1 MRLFVLLLI
10 ALATVLPAAAAAQEA
25 ASPVSRWKTVDD
37 KTGES
42 KAIVEIRRMEDG
54 TLQGR
59 IVELL
64 KVEGDKDPRCDK
76 CGGAN
81 RGKPIRGMTI
91 LWGLRERGGLWTGGS
106 ILDPEG
112 GRVYKARLELA
123 NPNRLGVSG
132 CLAFICNQQAWVR
145 QQPAAAPARQ
155 D

>member
-1 MRLFVLLLI
+1 MRLFALLLF
-10 ALATVLPAAAAAQEA
+10 ALTAALPAAASAQGA
-25 ASPVSRWKTVDD
+25 ASPVGRWKTVDD

-42 KAIVEIRRMEDG
+42 KAIVEIRRMNDG

-64 KVEGDKDPRCDK
+64 KVEKDKDPRCDK
-76 CGGAN
+76 CSGAN

-91 LWGLRERGGLWTGGS
+91 LWGLRERAGQWTGGS

-112 GRVYKARLELA
+112 GRTYKARLELA

-132 CLAFICNQQAWVR
+132 CLAFICNQQTWVR
-145 QQPAAAPARQ
+145 EQDAAAPAR
-155 D
+155 